1 MYDGENLAKKGLVVV
16 TVNYRVGVLGFLA
29 HPELTNESKHHAS
42 GNYGLL
48 DQVAALEWIKRNIG
62 VFGGDPA
69 RVTIVGQSA
78 GAASVH
84 YLTGSPLAKGLFIRA
99 IAQSGSYAQ
108 IGPGEN
114 LTSAEQIGGRFAKA
128 RGAASL
134 AELRAIPAADLTAPT
149 KEEFH
154 FLPIVDGWLLP
165 KSVDEVF
172 AAGEQCDVATM
183 TGWVADEGS
192 FSDDYGKVPAEEF
205 VKRVRQQ
212 FGAQADVILNF
223 YPASTHAECAE
234 SQKVFARDMA
244 MNSMSEWAMKR
255 GKTGKTNVYT
265 YLFTHPQPGGT
276 KERYQTFHSSELP

>member
-1 MYDGENLAKKGLVVV
+1 MPVSEHLDRSDLGKRKTPGDGVVPGGAFTGGSAHCPVYDGENLAKKGLVVV

-114 LTSAEQIGGRFAKA
+114 LTSAEQIGV
-128 RGAASL
+128 
-134 AELRAIPAADLTAPT
+134 
-149 KEEFH
+149 
-154 FLPIVDGWLLP
+154 PI
-165 KSVDEVF
+165 
-172 AAGEQCDVATM
+172 
-183 TGWVADEGS
+183 
-192 FSDDYGKVPAEEF
+192 
-205 VKRVRQQ
+205 RQ
-212 FGAQADVILNF
+212 
-223 YPASTHAECAE
+223 
-234 SQKVFARDMA
+234 SQ
-244 MNSMSEWAMKR
+244 
-255 GKTGKTNVYT
+255 GGC
-265 YLFTHPQPGGT
+265 FT
-276 KERYQTFHSSELP
+276 R